1 MDNPESKSAPEST
14 PRGSNQPDLSDVS
27 LSGGLRDSE
36 PTIQELRQAYD
47 SLRHLVIS
55 VLVLMVVVS
64 GTLNLFLLRQA
75 KYARADLAAIK
86 PQVTQLVADYNK
98 NKAPIIQDFARKLV
112 DFGEKHPDF
121 MPILQKYGITRQST
135 TGAPPASATSPA
147 PAAAAA
153 PARK

>member
-1 MDNPESKSAPEST
+1 MDNLESKSAPE
-14 PRGSNQPDLSDVS
+14 PNRRDSNQSDLPDVS
-27 LSGGLRDSE
+27 IPGGYRDPE
-36 PTIQELRQAYD
+36 PTVQELRQAYD

-55 VLVLMVVVS
+55 VLVLMIVVS

-75 KYARADLAAIK
+75 KYARADVAAIK

-98 NKAPIIQDFARKLV
+98 NKAPLIQDFARKLV
-112 DFGEKHPDF
+112 EYGEKHPDF
-121 MPILQKYGITRQST
+121 MPILKKYGITRQST

-153 PARK
+153 PVKK

>member
-1 MDNPESKSAPEST
+1 MDNLESKSGTEPN
-14 PRGSNQPDLSDVS
+14 RRDSNQPDLSDVS
-27 LSGGLRDSE
+27 LSGGFRGPE
-36 PTIQELRQAYD
+36 PSVEELRQAYD

-55 VLVLMVVVS
+55 VLVLLIVVS

-75 KYARADLAAIK
+75 KYARADVAAIK

-98 NKAPIIQDFARKLV
+98 NKAPLIQDFARKLV

-153 PARK
+153 PAKK